1 MVYKL
6 HKNGSFNI
14 HTIRTDRF
22 KNIRME
28 IMFRN
33 NIDVASVH
41 KRTVLFDMFMETS
54 EHYKTKRDISLKLEE
69 LYNAVCYATTI
80 RMGNVVLSS
89 IALDFL
95 NPQYT
100 DEDYLSEAIK
110 LPFDLIFHPD
120 VNDNEFN
127 SETLEVIK
135 TRIKSDIKCL
145 HEDPQKSAIIK
156 GLKAF
161 DKDSVSSI
169 NLSGTE
175 EKIDEITSSSLYE
188 TYKEILTHDYIDIF
202 IIGDFDENEVL
213 SKIVE
218 YASFKTIKTH
228 EITMEVKNKIA
239 KKTKEIVEESHFSQ
253 SQVLFILNTLDLSDY
268 EKKYPF
274 IIYNM
279 ILGGGS
285 LETKLYHTL
294 RDENSLCYNVQ
305 SLFQKN
311 DNLELIITAV
321 DKSNENKTKS
331 LINSTIKAM
340 ENNVSA
346 DEVKRAVSAI
356 LSSINMSLDSP
367 DRIID
372 TYLFQY
378 LNSIDDIE
386 TRINEFKKVTKNDV
400 MKIAKKVKL
409 NTIYILRGGEEN
421 GDN

>member
-14 HTIRTDRF
+14 HTIKTDRF

-33 NIDVASVH
+33 NVDIASVH
-41 KRTVLFDMFMETS
+41 KRTVLFDMLMETG
-54 EHYKTKRDISLKLEE
+54 EYYKTKRAIFLKLEE
-69 LYNAVCYATTI
+69 LYNAVCYATSI
-80 RMGNVVLSS
+80 RMGNAVLSS
-89 IALDFL
+89 ITMDFL
-95 NPQYT
+95 NPKYT
-100 DEDYLSEAIK
+100 EEDYLDEALK

-120 VNDNEFN
+120 VTDNEFN
-127 SETLEVIK
+127 DEILEVVK
-135 TRIKSDIKCL
+135 TRLISDIKNIN
-145 HEDPQKSAIIK
+145 EDPQRSAITK

-161 DKDSVSSI
+161 DKESVSSI
-169 NLSGTE
+169 NLSGSE
-175 EKIDEITSSSLYE
+175 EKINEITSSSLYE
-188 TYKEILTHDYIDIF
+188 TYQDILTHDYIDIF
-202 IIGDFDENEVL
+202 IIGDFDENVAI

-228 EITMEVKNKIA
+228 EITMDVKNKIA
-239 KKTKEIVEESHFSQ
+239 KKPKEVVESSPFSQ
-253 SQVLFILNTLDLSDY
+253 SQVLFILNTLNLTDY

-279 ILGGGS
+279 ILGGGA
-285 LETKLYHTL
+285 LETKLYRKL

-321 DKSNENKTKS
+321 DKDNENKTKS
-331 LINSTIKAM
+331 LINAAIKEM
-340 ENNVSA
+340 ETKVSD

-356 LSSINMSLDSP
+356 ISSINMSLDSP

-372 TYLFQY
+372 IYLFQY

-386 TRINEFKKVTKNDV
+386 TRINEFKKITKKDV
-400 MKIAKKVKL
+400 MNIAKKVKL

-421 GDN
+421 AEN

>member
-14 HTIRTDRF
+14 HTIKTDRF

-33 NIDVASVH
+33 NIDIASVH
-41 KRTVLFDMFMETS
+41 KRTVLFDMLMETS
-54 EHYKTKRDISLKLEE
+54 ENYKTKRDISLKLEE
-69 LYNAVCYATTI
+69 LYNAVCYATSI
-80 RMGNVVLSS
+80 RMGNEVLSS
-89 IALDFL
+89 ITLDFL
-95 NPQYT
+95 NPKYT
-100 DEDYLSEAIK
+100 EEDYLADALK

-120 VNDNEFN
+120 VTDNEFN

-135 TRIKSDIKCL
+135 SRIISDIKCL
-145 HEDPQKSAIIK
+145 HEDSQRSALIK

-161 DKDSVSSI
+161 DKESVSSI
-169 NLSGTE
+169 NISGSE
-175 EKIDEITSSSLYE
+175 EMINEITPSNLYD
-188 TYKEILTHDYIDIF
+188 TYQDILTHDYIDIF
-202 IIGDFDENEVL
+202 IIGDFDENEVI
-213 SKIVE
+213 SKIIE

-228 EITMEVKNKIA
+228 EVTMEVKNKTR
-239 KKTKEIVEESHFSQ
+239 KKVKEVTEESHFSQ
-253 SQVLFILNTLDLSDY
+253 SQVLFILNTLDLTDY

-285 LETKLYHTL
+285 LETKLYHAL

-321 DKSNENKTKS
+321 DESNENKTKN
-331 LINSTIKAM
+331 LINSTIKEM
-340 ENNVSA
+340 ENKVSD
-346 DEVKRAVSAI
+346 DEVKRAISAVV
-356 LSSINMSLDSP
+356 SSINMSLDSP

-372 TYLFQY
+372 NYLFQY

-400 MKIAKKVKL
+400 MKIARKVKL
-409 NTIYILRGGEEN
+409 NTIYILRGGVEN
-421 GDN
+421 GKN